1 MMNTE
6 KQRLTANSEEI
17 NQDEA
22 HMEGSLIVNEATQL
36 ASEMAVNL
44 RGGLEKSEEKAL
56 NVTTA
61 VDQVVKL
68 SDRDQYRKAMDA
80 IFNDPALSTEQK
92 LRLKAEED
100 ARQDAKDEKA
110 TERVTKL
117 QSSQTTSIVE
127 IIKTYGGVICWGI
140 GGVSVLLLCGTPA
153 GRVILSNAMTWAIK
167 EGPRL
172 ARNTAA

>member
-6 KQRLTANSEEI
+6 NQPLPANSEEI
-17 NQDEA
+17 SQDEA
-22 HMEGSLIVNEATQL
+22 LLGGSFTEGEATQL
-36 ASEMAVNL
+36 VSGMTTSL

-56 NVTTA
+56 DVTTA
-61 VDQVVKL
+61 VDQVEKL
-68 SDRDQYRKAMDA
+68 SNRDQYQKAMDA
-80 IFNDPALSTEQK
+80 IFNDPTLSTEQK

-127 IIKTYGGVICWGI
+127 IIKTYGGVVCWGI
-140 GGVSVLLLCGTPA
+140 GGVSVLLLCATPA
-153 GRVILSNAMTWAIK
+153 GRVILNNAMNWAVK

-172 ARNTAA
+172 ARHTAV